1 MHRSKCK
8 GFSSNKQGQWKKE
21 LNLNLTPTQIG
32 RKFLFSSQSGAC
44 IDTHSY
50 VFIWQCISVHHQIHH
65 HVFSTPDTV
74 AYVSSTEILKEIKT
88 LKFIH
93 EFDWKCQGKSGL
105 YTNWLVVTQ
114 KINVKRSLAPLV
126 FILKKGIQFQV
137 TFIYFFSRLLL
148 SMISNLMNWIAYSW

>member
-8 GFSSNKQGQWKKE
+8 GFSSKEQGQWKKE

-74 AYVSSTEILKEIKT
+74 AYVSSTEILKENKNVKIYSWIR
-88 LKFIH
+88 LKMS
-93 EFDWKCQGKSGL
+93 GKSGL

-114 KINVKRSLAPLV
+114 NINVKRSLAPLV
-126 FILKKGIQFQV
+126 FIGEWNPISSQFLL
-137 TFIYFFSRLLL
+137 FIWV
-148 SMISNLMNWIAYSW
+148 ITTNCCKTWWIEYHI

>member
-8 GFSSNKQGQWKKE
+8 GFSSKEQGQWKKE

-74 AYVSSTEILKEIKT
+74 AYVSSTEIFKENKNVKIYSWIRLKVSGKKWPVHKLTCGYWKNKRQKIVGSFGFYRRMESNFKSIT
-88 LKFIH
+88 FIH
-93 EFDWKCQGKSGL
+93 
-105 YTNWLVVTQ
+105 
-114 KINVKRSLAPLV
+114 
-126 FILKKGIQFQV
+126 
-137 TFIYFFSRLLL
+137 L
-148 SMISNLMNWIAYSW
+148 SYYYKMQYNMMNWILYLC

>member
-8 GFSSNKQGQWKKE
+8 GFSSKEQGQWKKE

-74 AYVSSTEILKEIKT
+74 AYVSSTEILKENKNVKIYSWIR
-88 LKFIH
+88 LKMS
-93 EFDWKCQGKSGL
+93 GKKWPVHKLTCGYSK
-105 YTNWLVVTQ
+105 NKRQ
-114 KINVKRSLAPLV
+114 KIVGSFGFYIEERNP
-126 FILKKGIQFQV
+126 
-137 TFIYFFSRLLL
+137 
-148 SMISNLMNWIAYSW
+148 ISNYFHLFL

>member
-1 MHRSKCK
+1 MLYKMHRSKCK
-8 GFSSNKQGQWKKE
+8 GFFSKEQGQSKKE
-21 LNLNLTPTQIG
+21 MNLNLTPTQIG

-74 AYVSSTEILKEIKT
+74 AYVSSTENLKNKKA

-93 EFDWKCQGKSGL
+93 EFDWKCHGKNAHIQINLWLLEDVRQKTIALVSFFTIRPIQCSHAFLIRVVSG
-105 YTNWLVVTQ
+105 
-114 KINVKRSLAPLV
+114 
-126 FILKKGIQFQV
+126 
-137 TFIYFFSRLLL
+137 
-148 SMISNLMNWIAYSW
+148 